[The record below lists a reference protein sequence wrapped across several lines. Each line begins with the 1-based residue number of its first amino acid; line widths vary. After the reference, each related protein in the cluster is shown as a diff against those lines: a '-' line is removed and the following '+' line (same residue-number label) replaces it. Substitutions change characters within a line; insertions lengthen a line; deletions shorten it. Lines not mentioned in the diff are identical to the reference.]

1 MIVYRK
7 GVSRELFFFPGWI
20 LAESGLG
27 LRYGWREMTPIRWE
41 FPLGKLWTWAPG
53 GRQGQRAT
61 SQIAGSTQVVV
72 GHDCLDTSRNYGV
85 LFPPSNQWKV
95 DFLYRMGRWLFFL
108 FLQDMVMEFAS
119 MILERHAKE
128 PLQKCHPCF
137 PPFHATSMTG
147 SDRLW
152 RSLKTWMF
160 LASSKKQTEGVLQYY
175 CRWWWSLKDFWFS
188 PRKLGKISN
197 LTTAIFFRWVETTN

>member
-1 MIVYRK
+1 MIVHRK
-7 GVSRELFFFPGWI
+7 GVSREVLFSWLNFGNS
-20 LAESGLG
+20 LSSNLG
-27 LRYGWREMTPIRWE
+27 LAWDCAMAGVKWRQFDGN

-61 SQIAGSTQVVV
+61 SEIAGSTQVVV
-72 GHDCLDTSRNYGV
+72 GDYSLDKSQNYGGTSPFQPMESG
-85 LFPPSNQWKV
+85 LF
-95 DFLYRMGRWLFFL
+95 YRMGRWPTFL
-108 FLQDMVMEFAS
+108 FLQDVVMEFAS
-119 MILERHAKE
+119 VILERHAKE

-160 LASSKKQTEGVLQYY
+160 LTSSKKQTEGVLQYY
-175 CRWWWSLKDFWFS
+175 YRWWWSLKDFWFS

-197 LTTAIFFRWVETTN
+197 LTSIFF